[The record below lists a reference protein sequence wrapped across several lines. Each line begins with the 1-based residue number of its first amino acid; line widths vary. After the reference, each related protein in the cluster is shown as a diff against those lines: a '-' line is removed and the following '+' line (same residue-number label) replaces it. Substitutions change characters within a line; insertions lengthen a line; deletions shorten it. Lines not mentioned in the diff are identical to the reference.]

1 MREGGPNRL
10 ATTAKVN
17 GRLNEANVGREFLA
31 YLIRHGALNYRPPAP
46 ETIFTL
52 TPTQQVV
59 LLMGTGYPFP
69 LDERTYIISFVQ
81 KLGNKAPEK

>member
-17 GRLNEANVGREFLA
+17 GRLNESNVGRQFLA
-31 YLIRHGALNYRPPAP
+31 YLIRYSSLTYRLPAP
-46 ETIFTL
+46 GVIVPL

-59 LLMGTGYPFP
+59 LLMGTGHPFS
-69 LDERTYIISFVQ
+69 L
-81 KLGNKAPEK
+81 EKKPI

>member
-10 ATTAKVN
+10 ATMTKVN
-17 GRLNEANVGREFLA
+17 GRLNESNVGREFLA
-31 YLIRHGALNYRPPAP
+31 YLMRYSSLTYRLPAP
-46 ETIFTL
+46 GVIVPL